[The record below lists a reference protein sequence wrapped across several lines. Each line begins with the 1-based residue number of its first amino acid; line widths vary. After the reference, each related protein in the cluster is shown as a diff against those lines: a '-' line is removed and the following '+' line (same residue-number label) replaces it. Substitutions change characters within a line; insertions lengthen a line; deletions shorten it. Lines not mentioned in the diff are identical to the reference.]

1 MIPIR
6 LFMGISCVFWI
17 EIQRLGIVPSLFF
30 FERDSAMEID
40 SSGPGYCYSHVDK
53 LK

>member
-17 EIQRLGIVPSLFF
+17 EISKAWYCTKSFF
-30 FERDSAMEID
+30 MERNSAMEID